1 MALASLTHP
10 SGGARYYFKHYDIA
24 SFLMDSGMNPNHM
37 NWRRFTLLH
46 DMAFTGDVRKASLLL
61 DHGADINAID
71 DEYQSTPLGYAAHF
85 GSREVAALL
94 LERGADPNKA
104 GALWASPLAWAR
116 KKGYADIET
125 ALRRAGAV
133 AESNA
138 V

>member
-1 MALASLTHP
+1 MGKLKRVYP
-10 SGGARYYFKHYDIA
+10 DDIA
-24 SFLMDSGMNPNHM
+24 AFLMESGMNPNHM

-61 DHGADINAID
+61 DHGADLNAID

-85 GSREVAALL
+85 GRQEVVALL